1 MFLSKPVRVVRHRN
15 PLLSDSSIRRLVRQ
29 RIISQRCRNQ
39 DTGLEGPMRR
49 TRLALRGQHR
59 FPIELSFLKHPK
71 TGLREMACHRHL
83 GPVVAAP
90 SFDPLIKPADM
101 MVATALAIEN
111 RAISGFHKGPLQI
124 HVDIAAYRS
133 VVKLAAAGVLARYQA
148 AVARQLLSTIEA
160 LDTAD
165 LGPNHHRQDL
175 AHPGQALEPRSLR
188 TRGKSA
194 DHVRFDGFEIL
205 HDVVQLIEH
214 VLEGLAGMGRKLGQQ
229 FLDDL
234 TAALAKGIAHLVHD
248 ISVLTQGR
256 MHAIFKLG
264 SLLAEHHASARQL
277 TSIANRTRRDP
288 HRRQGSCSLQSVHSF
303 RIQLVALIHAAHH
316 QFCQSRVNQLRL
328 AASGL
333 DLIDHPVPVPHGL
346 HGHQRAGR
354 PATNKVLDCPVSMG
368 QPILVELF
376 AFGVLHPCPGV
387 VLMNIE
393 CNVFHN
399 APPSRSLIP
408 TTAVTVYIAFIIIRN
423 TSLFLKEGPFLPLC
437 LQAWRPNNLWEQTLL
452 THYLGRHLSRE
463 ICSLAGELKLSPF
476 ETAME
481 QSVTNLEIEQGVN
494 LLLRDLRGV
503 QLLRDKNPKEVAEI
517 VWAIVE
523 KRGFIVDTRELK
535 GLLRLINRFQNLGE
549 IVEHIEKLQVLSA
562 ASKQRRL
569 HLSTIHRA
577 KGLEHRA
584 VILLGCVEGAFP
596 LEINDAV
603 NIPEER
609 RLAYVALTRA
619 KDFFVAISPE
629 TLYGEPTVPSRFVK
643 EMGLKRCEWVKCT
656 Q

>member
-1 MFLSKPVRVVRHRN
+1 MNVDFSPEKINAEQRAAITAVDGP
-15 PLLSDSSIRRLVRQ
+15 SLV
-29 RIISQRCRNQ
+29 IA
-39 DTGLEGPMRR
+39 GPGSGKTR
-49 TRLALRGQHR
+49 TL
-59 FPIELSFLKHPK
+59 
-71 TGLREMACHRHL
+71 T
-83 GPVVAAP
+83 
-90 SFDPLIKPADM
+90 
-101 MVATALAIEN
+101 
-111 RAISGFHKGPLQI
+111 
-124 HVDIAAYRS
+124 
-133 VVKLAAAGVLARYQA
+133 VKARYIQRLYPKSCILCVTHTRKA
-148 AVARQLLSTIEA
+148 ADEMRARIGRHENTSTIQVS
-160 LDTAD
+160 TI
-165 LGPNHHRQDL
+165 H
-175 AHPGQALEPRSLR
+175 SLCYR
-188 TRGKSA
+188 
-194 DHVRFDGFEIL
+194 IL
-205 HDVVQLIEH
+205 
-214 VLEGLAGMGRKLGQQ
+214 K
-229 FLDDL
+229 
-234 TAALAKGIAHLVHD
+234 T
-248 ISVLTQGR
+248 T
-256 MHAIFKLG
+256 
-264 SLLAEHHASARQL
+264 
-277 TSIANRTRRDP
+277 P
-288 HRRQGSCSLQSVHSF
+288 
-303 RIQLVALIHAAHH
+303 
-316 QFCQSRVNQLRL
+316 
-328 AASGL
+328 
-333 DLIDHPVPVPHGL
+333 
-346 HGHQRAGR
+346 
-354 PATNKVLDCPVSMG
+354 G
-368 QPILVELF
+368 QPIKVLSDYDHGIIVRLARQNACIDTDHRKVATLISQVKLGLIEKREEVKKLLKEYERLKGPRLDYDDLLLF
-376 AFGVLHPCPGV
+376 ALKKLRTQKCLAISPTHILVDEAQDLDPVQIKLIKSLSGNRPNVTFFLDYNQAIFSFKGALPDEINRIGDIYPNTRKFYLLRNHRSTGKILESANRLIRLNGNENSSVSVREEGVNPLWVRVADETHEAQLTREIAVDLIQQGFQPRDILILYRTNHYRAEV
-387 VLMNIE
+387 ESELIE
-393 CNVFHN
+393 NE
-399 APPSRSLIP
+399 IP
-408 TTAVTVYIAFIIIRN
+408 YSILRN

-481 QSVTNLEIEQGVN
+481 QSVTNLEIEQVVN

-643 EMGLKRCEWVKCT
+643 EMGLRRCEWVKCT

>member
-1 MFLSKPVRVVRHRN
+1 MNVDFSPEKINAEQRAAITAVDGPSLVIAGPGSGKTRTLTVKARYIQRLYPK
-15 PLLSDSSIRRLVRQ
+15 SSILCVTHTRKAADEMRA
-29 RIISQRCRNQ
+29 RI
-39 DTGLEGPMRR
+39 G
-49 TRLALRGQHR
+49 
-59 FPIELSFLKHPK
+59 
-71 TGLREMACHRHL
+71 RH
-83 GPVVAAP
+83 
-90 SFDPLIKPADM
+90 
-101 MVATALAIEN
+101 EN
-111 RAISGFHKGPLQI
+111 T
-124 HVDIAAYRS
+124 
-133 VVKLAAAGVLARYQA
+133 
-148 AVARQLLSTIEA
+148 STIQVS
-160 LDTAD
+160 TI
-165 LGPNHHRQDL
+165 H
-175 AHPGQALEPRSLR
+175 SLCYR
-188 TRGKSA
+188 
-194 DHVRFDGFEIL
+194 IL
-205 HDVVQLIEH
+205 
-214 VLEGLAGMGRKLGQQ
+214 K
-229 FLDDL
+229 
-234 TAALAKGIAHLVHD
+234 T
-248 ISVLTQGR
+248 T
-256 MHAIFKLG
+256 
-264 SLLAEHHASARQL
+264 
-277 TSIANRTRRDP
+277 P
-288 HRRQGSCSLQSVHSF
+288 
-303 RIQLVALIHAAHH
+303 
-316 QFCQSRVNQLRL
+316 
-328 AASGL
+328 
-333 DLIDHPVPVPHGL
+333 
-346 HGHQRAGR
+346 
-354 PATNKVLDCPVSMG
+354 G
-368 QPILVELF
+368 QPIRVLSDYDHGIIVRLARQNACIDTDHREVGTLISQVKLGLIEKREEVKKLLKEYERLKGPRLDYDDLLLF
-376 AFGVLHPCPGV
+376 ALKKLRTQKCLAISPTHILVDEAQDLDPVQIKLIKSLSGNRPNVTFFLDYNQAIFSFKGALPDEINRIGDIYPNTRKFYLLRNHRSTGKILESANRLIRLNGNENSSVSVREEGVNPLWVRVADETHEAQLTREIAVDLIQQGFQPRDILILYRTNHYRAEV
-387 VLMNIE
+387 ESELIE
-393 CNVFHN
+393 NE
-399 APPSRSLIP
+399 IP
-408 TTAVTVYIAFIIIRN
+408 YSILRN

-481 QSVTNLEIEQGVN
+481 QSVTNLEIEQVVN

-562 ASKQRRL
+562 ATKQRRL